1 MVAVGR
7 EIISH
12 ARTEKA
18 LQDSG
23 ACEIHPPFAWSL
35 NLIFFVKVI
44 RTATR
49 LGIGTTTAFLFT
61 LSVQNFIFTNP
72 LGLANPTKRC
82 ESLAEGVA
90 SE

>member
-1 MVAVGR
+1 MSLFLARCGLPALARTAVVAVGR

-35 NLIFFVKVI
+35 NLIFIVKVSLI
-44 RTATR
+44 I
-49 LGIGTTTAFLFT
+49 LPEKPSCSN
-61 LSVQNFIFTNP
+61 LSSN
-72 LGLANPTKRC
+72 A
-82 ESLAEGVA
+82 
-90 SE
+90 